1 MLPRVCQAREPI
13 TDAELGEADR
23 CPRGRVDD

>member
-13 TDAELGEADR
+13 TDAGLREADCR
-23 CPRGRVDD
+23 PRSSVND